1 MKFGKS
7 TYRPQMKWS
16 LTYLLIGFAVVFQA
30 HAQRISFSTWTGS
43 DDINI
48 LSPQGAFPVLDF
60 SQKKRVLLP
69 NSEAVGIELTD
80 NQAVIFEIEAPEGFD
95 LTVEV
100 DAPIQ
105 FVLSDNPSESIPF
118 QLRMAYNNQSPGD
131 EVSGKLN
138 AIELPL
144 GFNSISFP
152 VNRNSSGLPAAPPS
166 PEFGGITR
174 PKTRAY
180 LYFYGNIG
188 PIGNVAAGRYEGE
201 ININVSFV
209 SND

>member
-1 MKFGKS
+1 MRLKKS
-7 TYRPQMKWS
+7 TFGPLIKWT
-16 LTYLLIGFAVVFQA
+16 LTYLLIGFAGIIPA

-48 LSPQGAFPVLDF
+48 MSPQGAFPVLDF

-69 NSEAVGIELTD
+69 NSEAVEIGLTD
-80 NQAVIFEIEAPEGFD
+80 TQAVIFEIEAPEGFD

-100 DAPIQ
+100 DAPNQ
-105 FVLSDNPSESIPF
+105 FILSDNPLENIPF
-118 QLRMAYNNQSPGD
+118 QLRMAYNNQSPAD

-138 AIELPL
+138 ATELPL

-152 VNRNSSGLPAAPPS
+152 VSRNSSGLPAAPPS
-166 PEFGGITR
+166 PEFGGVSR

-188 PIGNVAAGRYEGE
+188 PIGNVSAGRYEGE